1 MKKINVLLAFLLIA
15 FTASSQVADDAVV
28 QSLQNL
34 FDKQELKGDA
44 YSSESIKLLTHSKH
58 TEQVLVFKGLDEKES
73 VHLVFKRADATGTP
87 IELTFALNHGSG
99 IFRLFPPY
107 VKAQNF
113 GTQIEEVVAQQMVAA
128 AGTNTA
134 VLFSAEK
141 LARMATQPNVTG
153 LVFIPMSAKNKSALA
168 VMQLGK
174 NGQPLFDGTIL
185 YAEEIAMP
193 YPSLLVSK

>member
-34 FDKQELKGDA
+34 FGKQELKGDA
-44 YSSESIKLLTHSKH
+44 YSSESIKLLTQSKG

-73 VHLVFKRADATGTP
+73 VHLVFKRANATGTP

-99 IFRLFPPY
+99 MFFPPFFN
-107 VKAQNF
+107 VQNF

-128 AGTNTA
+128 AGTNTT

-141 LARMATQPNVTG
+141 LERMATQPNVSG

-193 YPSLLVSK
+193 YPALLVSK

>member
-28 QSLQNL
+28 QSLKNL

-44 YSSESIKLLTHSKH
+44 YSAESIKLLTHAKGV
-58 TEQVLVFKGLDEKES
+58 EQVLVFKGLDEKES
-73 VHLVFKRADATGTP
+73 VHLVFKRADVTGTP
-87 IELTFALNHGSG
+87 IQLAFALNHGSG

-107 VKAQNF
+107 IKTQSF
-113 GTQIEEVVAQQMVAA
+113 GSQIEEVVAQQMVAA
-128 AGTNTA
+128 AATNTA

-141 LARMATQPNVTG
+141 LAQMVVQPNVSG
-153 LVFIPMSAKNKSALA
+153 LVFIPMSAENKSALA

-174 NGQPLFDGTIL
+174 NGEPLFDGAIL

>member
-28 QSLQNL
+28 QSLKNL

-44 YSSESIKLLTHSKH
+44 YSAESIKLLTNAEGVK
-58 TEQVLVFKGLDEKES
+58 QVMVFKGLDENER
-73 VHLVFKRADATGTP
+73 VHLVFKRADATGNE
-87 IELTFALNHGSG
+87 IQLAFALNHGSG
-99 IFRLFPPY
+99 MDVPPFF
-107 VKAQNF
+107 KIKKFGAQI
-113 GTQIEEVVAQQMVAA
+113 QEVEAQQMVAA
-128 AGTNTA
+128 AATNTA
-134 VLFSAEK
+134 VLFSANK
-141 LARMATQPNVTG
+141 LAQMATQPHVSG
-153 LVFIPMSAKNKSALA
+153 LVFIPMSAENKSALA

-174 NGQPLFDGTIL
+174 NGQPLFDGAIL

>member
-28 QSLQNL
+28 QSLKNL

-44 YSSESIKLLTHSKH
+44 YSAESIKLLTHAKGV
-58 TEQVLVFKGLDEKES
+58 EQVLVFKGLDENER

-99 IFRLFPPY
+99 MYFPPFFN
-107 VKAQNF
+107 VQNF

-134 VLFSAEK
+134 VLFSADG
-141 LARMATQPNVTG
+141 LAQMAAQPHVSG
-153 LVFIPMSAKNKSALA
+153 LVFIPMSAENKSALA

-174 NGQPLFDGTIL
+174 NGQPLFDGAIL
-185 YAEEIAMP
+185 YAEEIPMP